1 MRDKKAVD
9 EYKASIKAQ
18 LSRAGLIRGQPRI
31 NGVHP
36 SPPPPRRH
44 PNSQTRR
51 STVSSNASRLDRSP
65 SFTSAHQPV
74 EVSFVGQSNFN
85 NQHLIPTV
93 PVPPTLN
100 YETPLTFD
108 DTYEPPNF
116 FHPNTL
122 GIDAFSE
129 SIVPNGLDFPLEHPR
144 LTDYT
149 TSPAQPTM
157 HDLVMHY
164 FNNVR
169 QVQLLFAGDALNDV
183 TYTAVLNEPQGAV
196 SLAIC
201 ALADLHLKQ
210 LRVAQGLEAPSQT
223 PDNSSTSYL
232 RLEALSRLEIN
243 KNSQRGW
250 TDNDALAALHL
261 ISLSQLSGGTSD
273 WETPFDILIQWLHQT
288 NLRVA
293 ENPWLT
299 FLSLPLTAQLNVK
312 ATLWVDI
319 FSSLSRPQPPKL
331 LSLWQTLLNGDQS
344 SFWMNGSDMDIR
356 RLRMDLLTGCP
367 DEVMLAIAETSSLAQ
382 WKALQLRNNCLSF
395 PELIRRGNNVEQ
407 QLRQRQSEH
416 LQGSDVSQTRLLVSA
431 SATLEDNRSVVA
443 NIFRETAL
451 LYLHTVLSNALPG
464 VPEISAS
471 VEALIQLFSRLP
483 PSDLD
488 RGLIFPICLAACMTN
503 DSTRRDF
510 FKNRIRNMNES
521 FGNLLQIRRLM
532 EAVWQKRDIR
542 GGEADLREII
552 QEQGLKLLLI

>member
-1 MRDKKAVD
+1 
-9 EYKASIKAQ
+9 
-18 LSRAGLIRGQPRI
+18 
-31 NGVHP
+31 
-36 SPPPPRRH
+36 
-44 PNSQTRR
+44 
-51 STVSSNASRLDRSP
+51 
-65 SFTSAHQPV
+65 
-74 EVSFVGQSNFN
+74 
-85 NQHLIPTV
+85 
-93 PVPPTLN
+93 
-100 YETPLTFD
+100 LTFD

-183 TYTAVLNEPQGAV
+183 TYTVSCRIRMLHPHSDLPSLKAVLNEPQGAV

-312 ATLWVDI
+312 ATLVNY
-319 FSSLSRPQPPKL
+319 SS
-331 LSLWQTLLNGDQS
+331 
-344 SFWMNGSDMDIR
+344 
-356 RLRMDLLTGCP
+356 
-367 DEVMLAIAETSSLAQ
+367 ML
-382 WKALQLRNNCLSF
+382 
-395 PELIRRGNNVEQ
+395 
-407 QLRQRQSEH
+407 
-416 LQGSDVSQTRLLVSA
+416 
-431 SATLEDNRSVVA
+431 
-443 NIFRETAL
+443 
-451 LYLHTVLSNALPG
+451 
-464 VPEISAS
+464 
-471 VEALIQLFSRLP
+471 
-483 PSDLD
+483 
-488 RGLIFPICLAACMTN
+488 
-503 DSTRRDF
+503 
-510 FKNRIRNMNES
+510 
-521 FGNLLQIRRLM
+521 
-532 EAVWQKRDIR
+532 
-542 GGEADLREII
+542 
-552 QEQGLKLLLI
+552 